1 MVFEKVAKLIAETK
15 GVDVT
20 IIKPETT
27 LQELGLDSLD
37 AVQLVMDLEE
47 EFSITIGT
55 EKIARTV
62 GEAVQIVEEKL
73 AQK

>member
-20 IIKPETT
+20 TIKPETT

-73 AQK
+73 AEK

>member
-1 MVFEKVAKLIAETK
+1 MVFEKVAKIISDTK
-15 GVDVT
+15 GVDMSA
-20 IIKPETT
+20 IKPETT

-55 EKIARTV
+55 ESIAKTV
-62 GEAVQIVEEKL
+62 GEAVSIVEQKL
-73 AQK
+73 ATK